1 MRAHLVAGLLHK
13 LPLAWRPPTR
23 QLGASAT
30 SCIRALSSSP
40 TPDFNTNV
48 NVAEHSISLKQARA
62 KKLEELKATTKHSLV
77 AESIKHVEGDEEHIM
92 TAEALRKL
100 GQERLTKEERV
111 KRRRALD
118 TLGVPSFDEFLAQK
132 KLSLEKGKIE
142 ILQMNI
148 GLYCNQACNHCHVES
163 SPKRSEMM
171 TEDIAR
177 RCMHLMEQTPSVST
191 LDITG
196 GAPELNSQFRY
207 LVSEGRRQG
216 KEVIDR
222 CNLTVLSEPGQE
234 DLAQFLADNRVRVV
248 ASLPCYSEKNV
259 NTQRG
264 SGVFDKSILG
274 LLKLNQLGY
283 GVEGSGLHLDL
294 IYNPLGAFLPPEQA
308 ALEAK
313 YRTELADNFGIVFS
327 NLFTLSNMPIK
338 RFADFLH
345 RRGELADYMDLLVRN
360 FNPATVDGLMCT
372 NLVSVGYTGAMY
384 DCDFNQQ
391 LATHMVLGKDGATV
405 FDVESLDELRQLKV
419 ATDNHCF
426 GCTAGNGSSCQGATV

>member
-1 MRAHLVAGLLHK
+1 VLR
-13 LPLAWRPPTR
+13 
-23 QLGASAT
+23 
-30 SCIRALSSSP
+30 
-40 TPDFNTNV
+40 
-48 NVAEHSISLKQARA
+48 SISLKRTRA
-62 KKLEELKATTKHSLV
+62 KKLEELKATTNHSLV

-100 GQERLTKEERV
+100 GQERLTKEERI

-132 KLSLEKGKIE
+132 KLSLHKGKIE

-177 RCMHLMEQTPSVST
+177 RCMHLMEKTPSVKT

-234 DLAQFLADNRVRVV
+234 DLAQFLADNQVRVV

-283 GVEGSGLHLDL
+283 SALSRGGVCA
-294 IYNPLGAFLPPEQA
+294 GA
-308 ALEAK
+308 
-313 YRTELADNFGIVFS
+313 RTCSCVCV
-327 NLFTLSNMPIK
+327 
-338 RFADFLH
+338 
-345 RRGELADYMDLLVRN
+345 RRGGRVCLLAPVRPAGVLLFWLLNCLVRR
-360 FNPATVDGLMCT
+360 A
-372 NLVSVGYTGAMY
+372 
-384 DCDFNQQ
+384 
-391 LATHMVLGKDGATV
+391 
-405 FDVESLDELRQLKV
+405 RQSTKSRPTPQSANAQTCEQV
-419 ATDNHCF
+419 RR
-426 GCTAGNGSSCQGATV
+426 GRKRSPP